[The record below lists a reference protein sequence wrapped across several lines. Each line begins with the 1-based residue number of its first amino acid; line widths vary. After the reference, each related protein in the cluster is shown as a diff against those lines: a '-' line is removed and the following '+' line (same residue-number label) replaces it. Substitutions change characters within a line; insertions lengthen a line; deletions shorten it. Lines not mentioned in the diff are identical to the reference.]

1 MKLAG
6 VKVLAANQVELKAKF
21 LKLGRTMVTCLCGTV
36 SLSSVNLSMSIRCD
50 LVPWSAL
57 EYSSANASLAISC
70 NSYHVNP
77 AILSRK
83 NMRVSK

>member
-36 SLSSVNLSMSIRCD
+36 SLSSVNLSMSIR
-50 LVPWSAL
+50 
-57 EYSSANASLAISC
+57 
-70 NSYHVNP
+70 
-77 AILSRK
+77 
-83 NMRVSK
+83 